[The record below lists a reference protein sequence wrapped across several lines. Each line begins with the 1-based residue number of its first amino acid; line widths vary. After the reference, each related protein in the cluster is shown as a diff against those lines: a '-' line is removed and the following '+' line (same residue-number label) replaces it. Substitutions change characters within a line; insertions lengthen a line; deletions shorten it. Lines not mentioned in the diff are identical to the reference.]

1 MASPLREG
9 VPPVEKFLAWGFT
22 NFNALVSTCFLNTM
36 MRDYGTTTPEKKY
49 LKKHMAEY
57 NFSQHQANILA
68 RAYRLIKKREY
79 ARIVQDMGRVA
90 LLRNLKDVKSKQP
103 VYFMNN
109 ITMELKSKKDVT
121 HTVM

>member
-1 MASPLREG
+1 MASPLCEG

-22 NFNALVSTCFLNTM
+22 NGNALVSTCFLNTM
-36 MRDYGTTTPEKKY
+36 TPEKKY

-90 LLRNLKDVKSKQP
+90 LVRILKDVKSKQP
-103 VYFMNN
+103 VYFMNH